1 MSELEIYKGMV
12 KKMKD
17 KDINYKKIFL
27 NNIKILEHYEVRK
40 QIPIWIEEMSELT
53 KCLCKWARNYDKWEG
68 DIESELAKDM
78 TDEISDVTICLD
90 QLKYA
95 LHFMEDDLMQI
106 YDKKVQRQLKR
117 IEDEDEK

>member
-1 MSELEIYKGMV
+1 MSEVDIYKGMV

-17 KDINYKKIFL
+17 KEINYKKIFL

-53 KCLCKWARNYDKWEG
+53 KCLCKWARNYDKLEG
-68 DIESELAKDM
+68 DIDSELAKDM
-78 TDEISDVTICLD
+78 KEEITDVTICLD

-95 LHFMEDDLMQI
+95 LHFVEDDLMQI

-117 IEDEDEK
+117 IEDENER